1 MTLKTNFNLPKFH
14 KALKKMTAIN
24 YETLGKESSR
34 LLRRQKEL
42 LVSSLSVDNLFDKN
56 RTDKQK
62 TYNYKEAE
70 ESIAEIKNEIHKLE
84 TMETVIA
91 VVGTMKAGKST
102 TINAIVGKEILPNR
116 NDPMTTL
123 PTLIRNKHGQVEPL
137 LRLNEI
143 KPLVELTENIFK
155 KLEQIDK
162 SKEGLTETNPVMNGT
177 KDGKELIQM
186 LMKNKCYDFKSSYQG
201 QESIF
206 TFLRHLND
214 VMRLAKEL
222 GLSVEKVYSSYQ
234 ESKDLPVIEVE
245 FCHLQAMGKTANGNL
260 SILDT
265 PGPNEFGQSE
275 ALKTVFLHQLKRAT
289 AVMLVIDYTQMKSE
303 AEAAV
308 REQIESIRE
317 QLDKNRLSVLVN
329 KFDQANATSMQKE
342 EVQEYVAS
350 TLMNDSTLQSRVFPI
365 SAWEAY
371 LANRTLNYLEV
382 EGKMPDVAEGD
393 LSWAVDFGEKA
404 LGIFWSE
411 DISNTTRV
419 KKSANKL
426 WEGSFFQEP
435 IDNVIK
441 DSHANAAKLC
451 VTAAVKKLRYI
462 QELFSNTV
470 DIRYHALG
478 KEITQIEQAIKGLA
492 ENIKNL
498 DGVQESLEN
507 EVNRRTA
514 IFEEKLKENVTEYND
529 SLETEI
535 DKFFECG
542 IEQAEKA
549 LVKACNGEVVAV
561 EQGVRDT
568 LAHMLSMGRVNHT
581 ENKKKSIKEKF
592 KKFKDEI
599 QKDGGISFN
608 EKQDARDF
616 LDDINKGLKEL
627 SESYD
632 KSLNEIFD
640 RDIKELSSQVEG
652 SINQKTNDIL
662 AAAEKTLGDSGFNL
676 TLTPPAMTL
685 NCEQIALEEMLNNAY
700 KSEEETKKGWRR
712 QSGPWGWICGKFD
725 TDEYGW
731 KSYEYTKTTYFV
743 GVTKI
748 HEDVKNEFA
757 HINSRFGASFEKYL
771 NTQYLAI
778 LDDYLSELV
787 TYLDRYKGAL
797 IDGEK
802 SQKNLEKTEA
812 EALKIRL
819 KTLKDHVSTQNKD
832 LAVIDKAL
840 QEVSPNVS

>member
-1 MTLKTNFNLPKFH
+1 M
-14 KALKKMTAIN
+14 
-24 YETLGKESSR
+24 
-34 LLRRQKEL
+34 
-42 LVSSLSVDNLFDKN
+42 
-56 RTDKQK
+56 
-62 TYNYKEAE
+62 
-70 ESIAEIKNEIHKLE
+70 
-84 TMETVIA
+84 
-91 VVGTMKAGKST
+91 
-102 TINAIVGKEILPNR
+102 
-116 NDPMTTL
+116 
-123 PTLIRNKHGQVEPL
+123 
-137 LRLNEI
+137 
-143 KPLVELTENIFK
+143 
-155 KLEQIDK
+155 
-162 SKEGLTETNPVMNGT
+162 
-177 KDGKELIQM
+177 
-186 LMKNKCYDFKSSYQG
+186 
-201 QESIF
+201 
-206 TFLRHLND
+206 
-214 VMRLAKEL
+214 
-222 GLSVEKVYSSYQ
+222 YSSYQ

-308 REQIESIRE
+308 REQVESIRE

-382 EGKMPDVAEGD
+382 EGEMPSVVEGE
-393 LSWAVDFGEKA
+393 LNWAVDFGEKA

-451 VTAAVKKLRYI
+451 VTAAVKKLRHI

-478 KEITQIEQAIKGLA
+478 KEIAQIEQAIKGLA

-498 DGVQESLEN
+498 EGVQQSLGN
-507 EVNRRTA
+507 EVNHRMA
-514 IFEEKLKENVTEYND
+514 VFKEKLKENITEYSD
-529 SLETEI
+529 SLKTEI
-535 DKFFECG
+535 GKLLECG
-542 IEQAEKA
+542 VEQAEKA
-549 LVKACNGEVVAV
+549 IDELSV
-561 EQGVRDT
+561 EGINTVSGDFRTFLAGV
-568 LAHMLSMGRVNHT
+568 MSGGRVDRT
-581 ENKKKSIKEKF
+581 KNKKEHIKAKFEKS
-592 KKFKDEI
+592 KDEI
-599 QKDGGISFN
+599 EKDGGISFN
-608 EKQDARDF
+608 EEQDARDF

-662 AAAEKTLGDSGFNL
+662 AAAEKTLGDTGFNL

-685 NCEQIALEEMLNNAY
+685 NCEQIALEEMLNNAS
-700 KSEEETKKGWRR
+700 KSEEHTTPHSRR
-712 QSGPWGWICGKFD
+712 SSGIWGGICGLIGTADWGW
-725 TDEYGW
+725 E
-731 KSYEYTKTTYFV
+731 SYSETKTTYFV

-757 HINSRFGASFEKYL
+757 HINSQFGASFEEYL
-771 NTQYLAI
+771 NTQYLSI

-797 IDGEK
+797 IDGEQ

-840 QEVSPNVS
+840 QEVIPNVS